1 VVSVKERA
9 DLATRTAHLL
19 RIHSYTDIAINAMW
33 TNSPRVDVMI
43 GMVVGSLRGDSPGNM
58 DDELLAQLRDLV
70 GEGRAYLADGDPPAA
85 MARMRVAQDLM
96 ALYLIHLG
104 DG

>member
-1 VVSVKERA
+1 MKEGS
-9 DLATRTAHLL
+9 DLAIRTAHLL
-19 RIHSYTDIAINAMW
+19 RIHSYLDIAIISMW
-33 TNSPRVDVMI
+33 TSSPRTDVI
-43 GMVVGSLRGDSPGNM
+43 LGMVVGSLRGDSPANA
-58 DDELLAQLRDLV
+58 DDDLLAQVRDLV

-96 ALYLIHLG
+96 ALYLIRLG

>member
-1 VVSVKERA
+1 MKERA

-19 RIHSYTDIAINAMW
+19 RIHSYMDIAIISLW
-33 TNSPRVDVMI
+33 TNSPRVDVVL
-43 GMVVGSLRGDSPGNM
+43 GMVVGSLRGDSPANT
-58 DDELLAQLRDLV
+58 DDELLDQLRGLV

-96 ALYLIHLG
+96 ALYLIRLG

>member
-1 VVSVKERA
+1 MKERA

-19 RIHSYTDIAINAMW
+19 RIHSYMDIAIISMW
-33 TNSPRVDVMI
+33 TNSPRVDVVL
-43 GMVVGSLRGDSPGNM
+43 GMVVGSLRGDSPANT
-58 DDELLAQLRDLV
+58 DDELLAQLRGLV

-85 MARMRVAQDLM
+85 MGRMRVAQDLM
-96 ALYLIHLG
+96 ALYLIGLG

>member
-1 VVSVKERA
+1 MKERA

-19 RIHSYTDIAINAMW
+19 RIHSYLDIAIISMW
-33 TNSPRVDVMI
+33 TNSPRVDVVI
-43 GMVVGSLRGDSPGNM
+43 GMVVGSLRGDSPANT
-58 DDELLAQLRDLV
+58 DDELLVQLRGLV

-96 ALYLIHLG
+96 ALYLIRLG

>member
-1 VVSVKERA
+1 MKERA
-9 DLATRTAHLL
+9 DRAIRTSHLL

-33 TNSPRVDVMI
+33 TNSPRVDVML
-43 GMVVGSLRGDSPGNM
+43 GMVVGSLRGDSPANA

-70 GEGRAYLADGDPPAA
+70 GEGRAYLAAGDPPSA
-85 MARMRVAQDLM
+85 MARLRVAQDLM
-96 ALYLIHLG
+96 ALYLIRLG

>member
-1 VVSVKERA
+1 MKEGS
-9 DLATRTAHLL
+9 DLAIRTAHLL
-19 RIHSYTDIAINAMW
+19 RIHSYLDIAIISMW
-33 TNSPRVDVMI
+33 TNSPRVDVVL
-43 GMVVGSLRGDSPGNM
+43 GMVVGSLRGDSPANT
-58 DDELLAQLRDLV
+58 DDELLAQLRGLV

-96 ALYLIHLG
+96 ALYLIRLG

>member
-1 VVSVKERA
+1 MKERA
-9 DLATRTAHLL
+9 DGAVRTAHLL
-19 RIHSYTDIAINAMW
+19 RIHSYMDIAMNAMW
-33 TNSPRVDVMI
+33 TNSPRVDAML
-43 GMVVGSLRGDSPGNM
+43 GMVVGSLRGDSPANA
-58 DDELLAQLRDLV
+58 DDEILAQVRDLV

-96 ALYLIHLG
+96 ALYLIRLG

>member
-1 VVSVKERA
+1 MKERA
-9 DLATRTAHLL
+9 DGAIRTAHLL
-19 RIHSYTDIAINAMW
+19 RIHSYLDIAINAMW

-43 GMVVGSLRGDSPGNM
+43 GMVVGSLRGDSPANA

-70 GEGRAYLADGDPPAA
+70 GEGRAYLVDGDPPAA

-96 ALYLIHLG
+96 ALYLIRLG

>member
-1 VVSVKERA
+1 MKERA
-9 DLATRTAHLL
+9 EDAIRRAHLL
-19 RIHSYTDIAINAMW
+19 RIHSYIDIAINAMW

-43 GMVVGSLRGDSPGNM
+43 GMVVGSLRGDTPANT
-58 DDELLAQLRDLV
+58 DDELLAQLRGLV

-85 MARMRVAQDLM
+85 MARMRVAQDLV
-96 ALYLIHLG
+96 ALYLIRLG

>member
-1 VVSVKERA
+1 MKERA
-9 DLATRTAHLL
+9 DGAIRTAHLL
-19 RIHSYTDIAINAMW
+19 RIHSYLDIAINAMW

-43 GMVVGSLRGDSPGNM
+43 GMVMGSLRGDTPANT
-58 DDELLAQLRDLV
+58 DDEILSQLRDLV
-70 GEGRAYLADGDPPAA
+70 GEGRAYLADGDSPAA

-96 ALYLIHLG
+96 ALYLIRLG

>member
-1 VVSVKERA
+1 MKERS
-9 DLATRTAHLL
+9 DLA
-19 RIHSYTDIAINAMW
+19 ISMW
-33 TNSPRVDVMI
+33 TNSPRVHVVL
-43 GMVVGSLRGDSPGNM
+43 GMVVGSLRGDSPANA
-58 DDELLAQLRDLV
+58 DDELLAQVRGLV

-96 ALYLIHLG
+96 ALYLIRLG

>member
-1 VVSVKERA
+1 VVPVKERA
-9 DLATRTAHLL
+9 DVAIRTAHLL

-33 TNSPRVDVMI
+33 TNSPRVDVML
-43 GMVVGSLRGDSPGNM
+43 GMVVGSLRGDSPANA

-70 GEGRAYLADGDPPAA
+70 GEGRAYMADGDPPAA
-85 MARMRVAQDLM
+85 MARLRVAQDLI
-96 ALYLIHLG
+96 ALYLIRLG

>member
-1 VVSVKERA
+1 MKERA
-9 DLATRTAHLL
+9 DLPIRTAHLL
-19 RIHSYTDIAINAMW
+19 RIHSYLDIAIISMW
-33 TNSPRVDVMI
+33 TSSPRVDVVL
-43 GMVVGSLRGDSPGNM
+43 GMVVGSLRGDSPANA
-58 DDELLAQLRDLV
+58 DDELLAQVRGLV

-96 ALYLIHLG
+96 ALYLIRLG

>member
-1 VVSVKERA
+1 MKERA

-19 RIHSYTDIAINAMW
+19 RIHSYMDIAIISMW
-33 TNSPRVDVMI
+33 TNSPRVDVVL
-43 GMVVGSLRGDSPGNM
+43 GMVVGSLRGDSPANT
-58 DDELLAQLRDLV
+58 DDELLAQLRGLV

-85 MARMRVAQDLM
+85 MGRMRVAQDLT
-96 ALYLIHLG
+96 ALYLIRLG

>member
-1 VVSVKERA
+1 MKERA

-19 RIHSYTDIAINAMW
+19 RIHSYMDIAIISMW
-33 TNSPRVDVMI
+33 TNSPRVDVVL
-43 GMVVGSLRGDSPGNM
+43 GMVVGSLRGDSPANT
-58 DDELLAQLRDLV
+58 DDELLAQLRGLV

-85 MARMRVAQDLM
+85 MGRMRVAQDLM
-96 ALYLIHLG
+96 ALYLIRLG

>member
-1 VVSVKERA
+1 VKERA
-9 DLATRTAHLL
+9 DLSIRTAHLL
-19 RIHSYTDIAINAMW
+19 RIHSYLDIAIISMW
-33 TNSPRVDVMI
+33 TSSPRVDVVL
-43 GMVVGSLRGDSPGNM
+43 GMVVGSLRGDSPANA
-58 DDELLAQLRDLV
+58 DDELLAQVRGLV

-96 ALYLIHLG
+96 ALYLIRLG

>member
-1 VVSVKERA
+1 MKERS

-19 RIHSYTDIAINAMW
+19 RIHSYMDIAINAMW
-33 TNSPRVDVMI
+33 TNSPRVDVML
-43 GMVVGSLRGDSPGNM
+43 GMVEGSLRGDGPANA
-58 DDELLAQLRDLV
+58 DDGILAQARGLV
-70 GEGRAYLADGDPPAA
+70 GEGRAYLAEGDPPAA

-96 ALYLIHLG
+96 ALYLIRLG

>member
-1 VVSVKERA
+1 MKERA

-19 RIHSYTDIAINAMW
+19 RIHSYMDIAIISMW
-33 TNSPRVDVMI
+33 TNSPRVDVVL
-43 GMVVGSLRGDSPGNM
+43 GMVVGSLRGDSPANT
-58 DDELLAQLRDLV
+58 DDELLDQLRGLV

-85 MARMRVAQDLM
+85 MGRMRVAQDLM
-96 ALYLIHLG
+96 ALYLIRLG

>member
-1 VVSVKERA
+1 MKERA
-9 DLATRTAHLL
+9 DLSIRTAHLL
-19 RIHSYTDIAINAMW
+19 RIHSYLDIAIISMW
-33 TNSPRVDVMI
+33 TSSPRVDVVL
-43 GMVVGSLRGDSPGNM
+43 GMVVGSLRGDSPANA
-58 DDELLAQLRDLV
+58 DDELLAQVRGLV

-96 ALYLIHLG
+96 ALYLIRLG

>member
-1 VVSVKERA
+1 MKERA
-9 DLATRTAHLL
+9 DGAIRTAHLL
-19 RIHSYTDIAINAMW
+19 RIHSYLDIAINAMW

-43 GMVVGSLRGDSPGNM
+43 GMVVGSLRGDSPANA

-70 GEGRAYLADGDPPAA
+70 REGRAYLADGDPPAA

-96 ALYLIHLG
+96 ALYLIRLG

>member
-1 VVSVKERA
+1 MKERA

-19 RIHSYTDIAINAMW
+19 RIHSYMDIAIISMW

-96 ALYLIHLG
+96 ALYLIRLG

>member
-1 VVSVKERA
+1 MKERA

-19 RIHSYTDIAINAMW
+19 RIHSYMDIAIISMW
-33 TNSPRVDVMI
+33 TNSPRVDVVL
-43 GMVVGSLRGDSPGNM
+43 GMVVGSLRGDSPANT
-58 DDELLAQLRDLV
+58 DDELLAQLRGLV

-85 MARMRVAQDLM
+85 MARMRVAQDLT
-96 ALYLIHLG
+96 ALYLIRLG

>member
-1 VVSVKERA
+1 MKEGS
-9 DLATRTAHLL
+9 DLAIRTAHLL
-19 RIHSYTDIAINAMW
+19 RIHSHLDIAIISMW
-33 TNSPRVDVMI
+33 TSSPRTDVI
-43 GMVVGSLRGDSPGNM
+43 LGMVVGSLRGDSPANA
-58 DDELLAQLRDLV
+58 DDDLLAQVRDLV

-96 ALYLIHLG
+96 ALYLIRLG